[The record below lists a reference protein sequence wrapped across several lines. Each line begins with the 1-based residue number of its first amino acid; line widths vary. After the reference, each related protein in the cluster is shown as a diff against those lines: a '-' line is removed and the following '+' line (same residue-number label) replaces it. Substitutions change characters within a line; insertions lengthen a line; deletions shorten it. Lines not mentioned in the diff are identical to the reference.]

1 MNQFMTSVKAVCGK
15 LFAGFLQRRLLAEL
29 PAGDEL
35 LRRRTDHQSDDPR
48 MGGGATVIGV
58 L

>member
-15 LFAGFLQRRLLAEL
+15 LFAGFLQSRLLAEL
-29 PAGDEL
+29 PARDEI
-35 LRRRTDHQSDDPR
+35 LRKRTDHQSDDPR
-48 MGGGATVIGV
+48 TGGGVPVLGV

>member
-15 LFAGFLQRRLLAEL
+15 LFAGFLQSRLLAEL

-35 LRRRTDHQSDDPR
+35 HWKRTDHQSDDPR
-48 MGGGATVIGV
+48 TGAGAAVIGV